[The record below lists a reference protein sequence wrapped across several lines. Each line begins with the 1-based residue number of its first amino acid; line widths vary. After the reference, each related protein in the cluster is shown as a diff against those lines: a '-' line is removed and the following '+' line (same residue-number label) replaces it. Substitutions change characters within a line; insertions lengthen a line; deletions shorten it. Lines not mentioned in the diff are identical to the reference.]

1 MGHFDHQ
8 PRVSRVGSVCS
19 QGCRY
24 GCEASN
30 HWRVYSSVA
39 SGGSKITA
47 NWYGKN
53 LGRRRPQHELIAGF
67 AATREGG
74 HQAMG
79 IPRWFEPKLEP
90 KATELLTIKQKF
102 MSNYPSELI
111 HADLFPSTRL

>member
-1 MGHFDHQ
+1 MLVQFVHKA
-8 PRVSRVGSVCS
+8 VGTAARLAVTG
-19 QGCRY
+19 GCT
-24 GCEASN
+24 A
-30 HWRVYSSVA
+30 VLLVVA
-39 SGGSKITA
+39 SKITA
-47 NWYGKN
+47 DWYGKN
-53 LGRRRPQHELIAGF
+53 LDRRRPQHELIAGF

-102 MSNYPSELI
+102 MSNYLSELI